1 MGAGQ
6 GLQAA
11 VPLADGLPAQAAVQ
25 LRLLHALVEA
35 HDVRAQLALQPFA
48 AVDALAQAVQLQLAQ
63 LGAGSTAGGGGETR
77 SAGEQLSRFPPR
89 PARDAVPEGSPG
101 SQTLQRPVRGTFLP
115 GGWT

>member
-11 VPLADGLPAQAAVQ
+11 VPLADGLPAQAAVE

-35 HDVRAQLALQPFA
+35 HDVRTQLALQPFA

-63 LGAGSTAGGGGETR
+63 LG
-77 SAGEQLSRFPPR
+77 
-89 PARDAVPEGSPG
+89 
-101 SQTLQRPVRGTFLP
+101 RGQHS
-115 GGWT
+115 GRRG